1 MKICLPFE
9 IITTIFEQ
17 VDNVQDL
24 YRIRNA
30 SRTFC
35 AAATPITFRVLSVTS
50 TKRSA
55 QNLGRLFDVPEIA
68 THLKEVA
75 YRDTGADGAELMPQ
89 LKYGASSFPLP
100 INDPTT

>member
-9 IITTIFEQ
+9 IIAAIFEH
-17 VDNVQDL
+17 VDNVQGL
-24 YRIRNA
+24 YHIRNA

-89 LKYGASSFPLP
+89 LKHGASSFPFP